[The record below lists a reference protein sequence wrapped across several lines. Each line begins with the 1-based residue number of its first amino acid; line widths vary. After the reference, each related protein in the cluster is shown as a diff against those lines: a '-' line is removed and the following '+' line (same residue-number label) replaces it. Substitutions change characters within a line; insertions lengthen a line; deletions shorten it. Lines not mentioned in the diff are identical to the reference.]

1 MREIARLAGVSQ
13 PAVSAILNNRDNTI
27 KVSEATR
34 QNVLRVI
41 RETGYLPNATGRALS
56 TRRTNYIGFL
66 LSDAMTG
73 GWTNAFFTK
82 IFSGVEQAC
91 RERGYGMHASLYN
104 LTNVDSFVFPA
115 KVGQRSVDGL
125 VLTGYVE
132 AAVVARF
139 REFGIPCVC
148 IGDNLEVAELIPTV
162 TDDMIGG
169 ILQALEYLA
178 GLGHIRIGYCPGPT
192 RRGLELGN
200 MIVRRAGANG
210 KTSHCRVRMLEF
222 NQWADYNLA
231 PVLLDTWLGIPV
243 NDRSTAILASDQT
256 VIGLLKEMSRRG
268 LACPRDISLVAG
280 GNTNLCEYSI
290 PGLTAI
296 DCDLEGMG
304 KTAVYMLVD
313 HLENGNALMPAM
325 SRSDFRDHLIV
336 RESCGSPSEEK
347 EDQCL

>member
-1 MREIARLAGVSQ
+1 MA
-13 PAVSAILNNRDNTI
+13 
-27 KVSEATR
+27 
-34 QNVLRVI
+34 
-41 RETGYLPNATGRALS
+41 
-56 TRRTNYIGFL
+56 
-66 LSDAMTG
+66 G

-139 REFGIPCVC
+139 REFGVPCVC
-148 IGDNLEVAELIPTV
+148 IGDNLEVAELIATV
-162 TDDMIGG
+162 ADDMISG

-178 GLGHIRIGYCPGPT
+178 GLGHVQIGYCPGPT

-200 MIVRRAGANG
+200 MIIRRAASHP
-210 KTSHCRVRMLEF
+210 KTSHCRIKLLEF
-222 NQWADYNLA
+222 DQWADYNLA
-231 PVLLDTWLGIPV
+231 PVLLETWLGTPRT
-243 NDRSTAILASDQT
+243 DRPTAIMASDQT
-256 VIGLLKEMSRRG
+256 LVGFLKEMNRKG
-268 LACPRDISLVAG
+268 LACPRNISLVAG
-280 GNTNLCEYSI
+280 GNTCLCEYSI

-304 KTAVYMLVD
+304 RTAVNMLLD
-313 HLENGNALMPAM
+313 HLENKISLSPAV
-325 SRSDFRDHLIV
+325 SRNDFPDRLVV
-336 RESCGSPSEEK
+336 RESCGPPSLEHN
-347 EDQCL
+347 